1 MKDEAWTI
9 HIDGAAR
16 GNPGPAAFAFT
27 IARPGEK
34 LLEEAGK
41 LAHATNNVAEYTA
54 LIRALEK
61 AAALGGRKLVV
72 FSDSELLVKQIN
84 GEYRVKNEELK
95 SLFAQAQSL
104 IRRFERVDLRHV
116 RREQNARTDALCN
129 RVLDG
134 KPSARSASASSSA
147 TSPSR
152 EDGLRAD
159 AVTCLKSAAATW
171 ARGNAADPSPELVW
185 EQLWSLVVE
194 AGLVKKAR

>member
-27 IARPGEK
+27 IARTGEK

-54 LIRALEK
+54 FIRALEK

-95 SLFAQAQSL
+95 SLYAHAETL

-134 KPSARSASASSSA
+134 KPSARPSGASAGA
-147 TSPSR
+147 TNPSR
-152 EDGLRAD
+152 EDGLKAD

-171 ARGNAADPSPELVW
+171 ARGNAADPPPELVW

>member
-1 MKDEAWTI
+1 
-9 HIDGAAR
+9 
-16 GNPGPAAFAFT
+16 
-27 IARPGEK
+27 
-34 LLEEAGK
+34 
-41 LAHATNNVAEYTA
+41 
-54 LIRALEK
+54 
-61 AAALGGRKLVV
+61 
-72 FSDSELLVKQIN
+72 
-84 GEYRVKNEELK
+84 
-95 SLFAQAQSL
+95 LFAQAQSL